1 MYSYHDYKHFVLE
14 KEDSDEEREEIMKA
28 IEKGVEEHGKKLTE
42 KYVEELGKEQAEEF
56 CKKQ

>member
-14 KEDSDEEREEIMKA
+14 KEDGDEEREEIMKA

-42 KYVEELGKEQAEEF
+42 KYVEELGKEQAE
-56 CKKQ
+56 